1 MLIARQADR
10 INFWMQEV
18 AQAWERSKQD
28 DQTRIERTS
37 SGEPQANGAIGPGK
51 SFTETRT
58 HGKAGDPALVGKI
71 IDLMAREAAL
81 FGLDAAKAKEGRAH
95 DAAAAVSIAQL
106 MMLAEKHQRTQ
117 AVSGPPLIGYGYSE
131 PTEELADAD
140 IKAAIT
146 VTVPIHGGNYGNSP
160 EDDRRQPRRPAARR
174 GTVASPWLT
183 GSLVRQQA
191 GTTGDGEQ
199 PSHLRGKSGNL
210 PHLTRY
216 GIRRI

>member
-160 EDDRRQPRRPAARR
+160 EDDRAPAA
-174 GTVASPWLT
+174 ST
-183 GSLVRQQA
+183 GSEA
-191 GTTGDGEQ
+191 GNGGESLADRLFGPATGGRDW
-199 PSHLRGKSGNL
+199 
-210 PHLTRY
+210 
-216 GIRRI
+216 